1 MSTEVGWCAFC
12 GGGDRWIKTCR
23 APDGSRLRVC
33 DPCWEAKRKAG
44 LVIVPGDHL
53 VSARCERCG
62 AYGNPRGFAG
72 LRAGGRHGAYSGTCR
87 ACAEAAREAVGEA
100 ARALRA
106 AISSKGE
113 RPR

>member
-1 MSTEVGWCAFC
+1 MGWCAYC

-23 APDGSRLRVC
+23 AQDGSRVRVC
-33 DPCWEAKRKAG
+33 DPCWEARRSE

-53 VSARCERCG
+53 VMVRCDRCG
-62 AYGNPRGFAG
+62 AYGNPRDFSE
-72 LRAGGRHGAYSGTCR
+72 LRAGGRHGAYSGICA
-87 ACAEAAREAVGEA
+87 ACAEDAREAAREAAKEA

-106 AISSKGE
+106 AISSKEE

>member
-1 MSTEVGWCAFC
+1 MGWCALC

-23 APDGSRLRVC
+23 ARDGSRLRAC
-33 DPCWEAKRKAG
+33 DPCWETRRSE

-53 VSARCERCG
+53 VTARCDLCG
-62 AYGNPRGFAG
+62 AYGSPREFCG

-87 ACAEAAREAVGEA
+87 ACSGEAAREAAKEA

-106 AISSKGE
+106 AISSKE
-113 RPR
+113 EARR

>member
-23 APDGSRLRVC
+23 APDGSRIRVC
-33 DPCWEAKRKAG
+33 DPCWEAHTSE

-53 VSARCERCG
+53 VTARCDRCG
-62 AYGNPRGFAG
+62 GYGNPRDFAG
-72 LRAGGRHGAYSGTCR
+72 LRAGGRRGAYSGACR
-87 ACAEAAREAVGEA
+87 ECTQDAREAVGEA

-106 AISSKGE
+106 AILLKEGG
-113 RPR
+113 RR